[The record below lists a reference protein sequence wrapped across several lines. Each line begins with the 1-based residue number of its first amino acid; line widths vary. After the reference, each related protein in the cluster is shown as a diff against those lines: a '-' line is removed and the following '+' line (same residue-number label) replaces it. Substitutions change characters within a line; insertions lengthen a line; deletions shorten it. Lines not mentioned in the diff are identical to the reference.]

1 MNLNRVKRTERLERT
16 RTAMD
21 SREKEAEKKRHDRIN
36 GNLDYMKEQKK
47 QKEKSSPKEQNQG
60 DNILDNKEKTK
71 RTDINNESIHTIKE
85 QMESR
90 NAGGIQRLRDRM
102 QRNTTGTIRAVKED
116 MGKAIGEY
124 EKNFE
129 IEDDGAR

>member
-60 DNILDNKEKTK
+60 DNIPDNKEKTK
-71 RTDINNESIHTIKE
+71 RTDVNNKSIHSIKE
-85 QMESR
+85 QMELQ
-90 NAGGIQRLRDRM
+90 NAGRIQRLRDRM
-102 QRNTTGTIRAVKED
+102 QVNTTDTIRAVKED
-116 MGKAIGEY
+116 VGKAIEEY